1 MTAGRK
7 VQATALREIA
17 DWIDETGDELSEEV
31 AAMVDEMLDLID
43 HEEAVRD
50 WREREARGE
59 KTIPSAEARKI
70 LGF

>member
-1 MTAGRK
+1 MGAARK

-17 DWIDETGDELSEEV
+17 DWIEATGDDLSDGV
-31 AAMVDEMLDLID
+31 AHMVDDMLDLID

-59 KTIPSAEARKI
+59 KTISSAEARKI

>member
-1 MTAGRK
+1 MGAVRK
-7 VQATALREIA
+7 VQATTLREIA
-17 DWIDETGDELSEEV
+17 DWIEETGDDLSDEV
-31 AAMVDEMLDLID
+31 AAMADDMLDLIE

-59 KTIPSAEARKI
+59 KTVPSAEARRI